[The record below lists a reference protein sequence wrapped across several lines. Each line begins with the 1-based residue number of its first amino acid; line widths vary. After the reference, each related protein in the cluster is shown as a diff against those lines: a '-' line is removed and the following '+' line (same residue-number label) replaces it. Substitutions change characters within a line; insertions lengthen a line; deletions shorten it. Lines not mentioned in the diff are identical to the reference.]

1 MAQQF
6 LAPSE
11 GKVMKAQDNSVLS
24 LGTAS
29 VVFTLLSRLLEAE
42 RSSYLGRKH

>member
-11 GKVMKAQDNSVLS
+11 RKVMKAQDNSLLS

-29 VVFTLLSRLLEAE
+29 VVLTLLSQLWKP
-42 RSSYLGRKH
+42 GRQQLSG

>member
-29 VVFTLLSRLLEAE
+29 VVLTLLSRLLEAE
-42 RSSYLGRKH
+42 RQQLSG